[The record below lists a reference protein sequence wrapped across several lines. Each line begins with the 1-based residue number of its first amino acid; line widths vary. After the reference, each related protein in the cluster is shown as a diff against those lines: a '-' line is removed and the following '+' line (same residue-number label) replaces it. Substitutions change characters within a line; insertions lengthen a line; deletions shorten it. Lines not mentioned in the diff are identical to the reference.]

1 MSGTRSCDSP
11 SEVILFENYGEFHV
25 SVRERGDESVRT
37 FESRAYAES
46 YADGQRMRLGLRSVT
61 RSDVPKLD
69 YAQPA

>member
-1 MSGTRSCDSP
+1 MSCTQSGNSP

-25 SVRERGDESVRT
+25 AVLENGGESVRT
-37 FESRAYAES
+37 FDSLVYAES

-69 YAQPA
+69 YALPA